1 MRARRS
7 AVVLLTTGVTCLAG
21 AALPLVTATADPG
34 DPGSGFGSFSLAAN
48 APVLQVRYND
58 PVSNCGASDAS
69 IGACEGVL
77 NESVST
83 LRNGPVG
90 HALSS
95 VGWPGTLGGNLGSLL
110 IVAGG
115 APDSATA
122 LNDPVRAE
130 NFTGRKDETVTNS
143 QIPGTLMT
151 ATATASKVAAT
162 AVIGAAQATPLG
174 SLGKISSSSS
184 TTLTGVKT
192 AEAVAHSEVQDITLG
207 PLHIGAIVS
216 DAKATTDGAKAV
228 PTGRTTVVGASVNGV
243 PVTIDQRGVTVQ
255 TQNVPFPTQATDA
268 VNAALS
274 QAGMTIAVSTPIGKP
289 DGASVVYNAGA
300 LTIVWA
306 PPPPPTTLPP
316 PLPSSKAGVASI
328 MIGGAQVAVDA
339 SEGYD
344 LGGTDTG
351 GTTGFD
357 GTTGGALPASG
368 TPPLA
373 TGSPGTPTDLG
384 TGTLPGP
391 TVDNRGPAPIT
402 TTKTGSTSGL
412 PHGLSPWLGALAVLG
427 AGLVMAGLRRL
438 PDHVLALPA
447 SSCPQGDL
455 A

>member
-7 AVVLLTTGVTCLAG
+7 AVVLVATGVACLSG
-21 AALPLVTATADPG
+21 AALPLVAATASAE
-34 DPGSGFGSFSLAAN
+34 PGSGLGSFSLAAN
-48 APVLQVRYND
+48 APVLQVRYAD

-69 IGACEGVL
+69 VGACEGVL
-77 NESVST
+77 NESVAT

-90 HALSS
+90 HALAS

-151 ATATASKVAAT
+151 ATATADKVAAT
-162 AVIGAAQATPLG
+162 SVIGAAQATPLG
-174 SLGKISSSSS
+174 SLGKISSASS
-184 TTLTGVKT
+184 TTLTGVSS
-192 AEAVAHSEVQDITLG
+192 ALAVAHSEVQDITLG
-207 PLHIGAIVS
+207 PLHISAIIS
-216 DAKATTDGAKAV
+216 DAKATTDGSKAV
-228 PTGRTTVVGASVNGV
+228 PSGGTTVTGASVNGV

-255 TQNVPFPTQATDA
+255 AQNVPFPSQATDA
-268 VNAALS
+268 VNTALK
-274 QAGMTIAVSTPIGKP
+274 QAGMTVAVSTPIGKP

-306 PPPPPTTLPP
+306 PPPAPAALPP
-316 PLPSSKAGVASI
+316 PLPNSKPGVATL

-339 SEGYD
+339 SQGYDFNTGVD
-344 LGGTDTG
+344 LGGTTG
-351 GTTGFD
+351 LS
-357 GTTGGALPASG
+357 GTTGGSLPASG

-373 TGSPGTPTDLG
+373 TGTSTAPGGLG

-391 TVDNRGPAPIT
+391 TVGGTAPTPIIT
-402 TTKTGSTSGL
+402 TKAGSTTGL

-427 AGLVMAGLRRL
+427 AALVMAGLRRL
-438 PDHVLALPA
+438 PDHVLTLPA
-447 SSCPQGDL
+447 SSCPQGEL